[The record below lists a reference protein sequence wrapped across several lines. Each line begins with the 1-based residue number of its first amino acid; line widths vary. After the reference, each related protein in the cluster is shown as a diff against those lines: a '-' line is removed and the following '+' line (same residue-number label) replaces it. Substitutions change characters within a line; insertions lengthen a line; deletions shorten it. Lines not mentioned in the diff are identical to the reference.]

1 MFHFIINH
9 IFLPRLKSLV
19 CKFTLSREKITI
31 YFNFTGRVQG
41 DKAILPKNYFTEGSR
56 DSFLAENLT
65 SVAREV
71 FSQKRVEGTQG
82 KVIFAKLL
90 CLTTLPGKLK
100 YVILS
105 TAVILSKCSTYQ
117 PFS

>member
-1 MFHFIINH
+1 MI
-9 IFLPRLKSLV
+9 LKYRSKL
-19 CKFTLSREKITI
+19 TI

-105 TAVILSKCSTYQ
+105 TAVIFSKCSTIFIIFAYYL
-117 PFS
+117 